1 MAKEYFSLKNQ
12 SIEFDTDT
20 KTMIVVVSDDAF
32 KTISVNKM
40 SDIVFNSQHLTF
52 KAEVAKALVSTATIN
67 MSSSL
72 LSDEERAR
80 IQYVPKD
87 SDSGSFNEYKQQALD
102 YFQNNL

>member
-12 SIEFDTDT
+12 VIEFDTDT
-20 KTMIVVVSDDAF
+20 KTMIVVMSDDTF

-40 SDIVFNSQHLTF
+40 SDNVFNSQHLTF
-52 KAEVAKALVSTATIN
+52 KAEVAKALVSTANI
-67 MSSSL
+67 SSSL

-80 IQYVPKD
+80 LQYVPAD
-87 SDSGSFNEYKQQALD
+87 SDSDTFNGFKQQALE

>member
-12 SIEFDTDT
+12 VIEFDTDT
-20 KTMIVVVSDDAF
+20 KTMIVVVSDDTF

-40 SDIVFNSQHLTF
+40 SDNVFNSQHLTF
-52 KAEVAKALVSTATIN
+52 KAEVAKALVSPANI
-67 MSSSL
+67 SSSL

-80 IQYVPKD
+80 LQYVPKD

>member
-12 SIEFDTDT
+12 VIEFDTDT
-20 KTMIVVVSDDAF
+20 KTMIVVVSDDKF
-32 KTISVNKM
+32 KTISVNTM
-40 SDIVFNSQHLTF
+40 SDAVFNSQYLTF
-52 KAEVAKALVSTATIN
+52 KAEVAKALVSTANI
-67 MSSSL
+67 SSSL

-80 IQYVPKD
+80 LQYVPKD